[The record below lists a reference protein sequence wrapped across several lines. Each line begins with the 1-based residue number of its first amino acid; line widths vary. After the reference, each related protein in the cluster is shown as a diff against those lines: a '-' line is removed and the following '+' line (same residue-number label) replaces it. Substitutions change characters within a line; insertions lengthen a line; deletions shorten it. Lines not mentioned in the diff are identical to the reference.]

1 MFVEGG
7 GRERGKEGEEEGRIK
22 EGWQKEK
29 EREREDN
36 MSMNLIPDLYW
47 RLQPLN
53 PLNNTSDDQ
62 NLLKAIYTFLVQSES
77 TQERKGDNL
86 QNHKQNK
93 KQNKY
98 VFSPELY
105 KADINRALNPL
116 RP

>member
-1 MFVEGG
+1 
-7 GRERGKEGEEEGRIK
+7 
-22 EGWQKEK
+22 
-29 EREREDN
+29 
-36 MSMNLIPDLYW
+36 MSMNLIPDLYL

-53 PLNNTSDDQ
+53 PLN
-62 NLLKAIYTFLVQSES
+62 ILVQSES

-86 QNHKQNK
+86 KNHKQNK

-98 VFSPELY
+98 IFSPELY